1 MVMVEHNTPSRK
13 ILFLWIQG
21 VSPDCGNVENYLCV
35 VLNPHHDAEVPISA
49 RVASLWRTLWV
60 DHNDVITT
68 SSYALRWRSLDV
80 VLSLWLRPIRCS
92 RSEERRV
99 GKECRCRW
107 QTER

>member
-1 MVMVEHNTPSRK
+1 MVLVEHNTPWRR
-13 ILFLWIQG
+13 ILCLWVQR
-21 VSPDCGNVENYLCV
+21 VWPDCGNVEEYLCA

-49 RVASLWRTLWV
+49 RVGSLWRALWV

-92 RSEERRV
+92 PRILAIAVRPSPV
-99 GKECRCRW
+99 
-107 QTER
+107 